1 MKTKTVFCV
10 SLVILVTSFVTVE
23 AQIPCGPTVTPT
35 PNPFREL
42 VAIPLQHGS
51 QRLQSL

>member
-10 SLVILVTSFVTVE
+10 SLVILVTSFVTAQ
-23 AQIPCGPTVTPT
+23 AQIPCGPTITP
-35 PNPFREL
+35 PSPLREL
-42 VAIPLQHGS
+42 AAIPLQHGP